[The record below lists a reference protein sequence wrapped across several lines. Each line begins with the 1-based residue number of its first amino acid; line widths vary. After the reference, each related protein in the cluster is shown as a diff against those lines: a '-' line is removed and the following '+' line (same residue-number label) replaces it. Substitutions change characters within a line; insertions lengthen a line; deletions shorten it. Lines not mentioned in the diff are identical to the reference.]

1 MSFSNWL
8 NENKK
13 RSTEEKKNFVNAV
26 WQKYAPTV
34 PQMDQ
39 NRYTTIDG
47 LEGPFQLRSGK
58 VVYYDPKQGKYY
70 DRDSDMYMDDKEYHA
85 HSNPRNESVAG
96 DQMNQMNQNNPQPV
110 SNQIK
115 GNVNVQKLLQ
125 YLPSQ
130 DPMRIKLAI
139 STAMRGKRLNNLQL
153 ISLGNAFIDLLKADP
168 RETTQIMNL
177 LKKVSMENDGE

>member
-1 MSFSNWL
+1 MKFSNWI
-8 NENKK
+8 NENRK

-26 WQKYAPTV
+26 WQKYAPAV
-34 PQMDQ
+34 PQIDQ

-85 HSNPRNESVAG
+85 HSNPRNESVVE
-96 DQMNQMNQNNPQPV
+96 NQINQNNTQPV
-110 SNQIK
+110 NSQIR

-130 DPMRIKLAI
+130 DPMKLKLAI

-153 ISLGNAFIDLLKADP
+153 ISLGNAFIDLLKADT

-177 LKKVSMENDGE
+177 LKRVSIENEGE